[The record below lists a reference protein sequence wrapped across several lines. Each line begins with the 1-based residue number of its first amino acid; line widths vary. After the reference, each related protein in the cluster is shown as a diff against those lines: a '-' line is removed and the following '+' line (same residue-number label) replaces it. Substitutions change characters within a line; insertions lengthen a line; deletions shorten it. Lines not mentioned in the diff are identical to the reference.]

1 MNPDLRDDPTLVGRE
16 KELAMLVDQ
25 LRRGR
30 HVLLVGERGIGK
42 TRLMKEAKAL
52 MENGERRTENGEWR
66 TENGERESAGKLI
79 YVWHGA
85 PMGDMLK
92 EICLRLHQRKELRM
106 EGIGDI
112 DVSDWSAV
120 RKKLTG
126 LGTLGV
132 QNMVIQS
139 LRSAPAR
146 YVLFFDSLD
155 RITVAHQQFLE
166 KLLSLAI
173 LCAGVTSLK
182 RGFGKIWSSFSRMV
196 LRPLSDEDAARLVH
210 HLLDAYS
217 IHLIDRRMYV
227 RQVLKAANGNPFH
240 LRNMVWHGSLER
252 RLGERE
258 IRDLQ
263 RVEQGELL
271 NLGPAY
277 IFLASAFTLFKIFS
291 MGTARDEFYVYFS
304 ALGFL
309 VYLTFRV
316 FRNFFLFRPQRF
328 RE

>member
-1 MNPDLRDDPTLVGRE
+1 MNPDLREDPFLVGRE
-16 KELAMLVDQ
+16 KELTMVVDQ

-30 HVLLVGERGIGK
+30 HVLVVGERGIGK
-42 TRLMKEAKAL
+42 TRIMKEARAL
-52 MENGERRTENGEWR
+52 MENARLPHLTPEGGQGERRSNEN
-66 TENGERESAGKLI
+66 LV
-79 YVWHGA
+79 YVWHCA

-92 EICLRLHQRKELRM
+92 EICLRLYQRKELRM
-106 EGIGDI
+106 EGLGDI

-120 RKKLTG
+120 KKKLTG

-132 QNMVIQS
+132 QNMVVQS

-155 RITVAHQQFLE
+155 RVTVAHQQFLE
-166 KLLSLAI
+166 KLLSVAV

-182 RGFGKIWSSFSRMV
+182 RGFGKIWSSFSRIV

-210 HLLDAYS
+210 HLLDLYS

-240 LRNMVWHGSLER
+240 LKNMLWHGSLER

-258 IRDLQ
+258 IRELQ